1 MIEHTINWISHEF
14 TVYQHTGQWNNVGG
28 IYIFAGVNPQNQWTP
43 YYIGQYDSF
52 QNRIPSHEQWGKAQ
66 SLGATHVHAMVV
78 SLAATRDTIE
88 SELIQAFQPHL
99 NAQLK

>member
-1 MIEHTINWISHEF
+1 MEHTINWISHEF
-14 TVYQHTGQWNNVGG
+14 AVYQHTGQWNNVGG

-43 YYIGQYDSF
+43 YYIGQCDSF

>member
-43 YYIGQYDSF
+43 YYIGQCDSF
-52 QNRIPSHEQWGKAQ
+52 QNRIPSHE
-66 SLGATHVHAMVV
+66 
-78 SLAATRDTIE
+78 
-88 SELIQAFQPHL
+88 
-99 NAQLK
+99 